1 MLSFILNFLSQIK
14 CKDVIFIIIYNS
26 IVTIMGRCDLNLGSP
41 HKGEQA
47 MPLSYKTLDN
57 AKMSF
62 KAEAYHLH
70 IFI

>member
-1 MLSFILNFLSQIK
+1 
-14 CKDVIFIIIYNS
+14 
-26 IVTIMGRCDLNLGSP
+26 MGRCDLNLGSP